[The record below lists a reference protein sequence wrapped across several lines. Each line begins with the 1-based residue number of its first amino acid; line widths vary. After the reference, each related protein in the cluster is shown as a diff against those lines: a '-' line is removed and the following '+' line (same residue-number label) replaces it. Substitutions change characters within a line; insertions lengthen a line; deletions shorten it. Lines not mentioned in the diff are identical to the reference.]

1 MPCSRSP
8 EGVPAPGGGPAQGGS
23 APGGACSGE
32 VGGCGFVET
41 QPPESRRLLLRTVRI
56 LLECILVYFKLTK
69 NALANSGNSQIKYL
83 FNHGMIKLRAPIGRF
98 CSLVENVFF

>member
-1 MPCSRSP
+1 M
-8 EGVPAPGGGPAQGGS
+8 PAPGGGPAQGGS
-23 APGGACSGE
+23 APGAACSGE
-32 VGGCGFVET
+32 VGGVGLWRPSRPKADGYCCGRYA
-41 QPPESRRLLLRTVRI
+41 S
-56 LLECILVYFKLTK
+56 YWTK